1 MKQEQEK
8 THGRRGPQFP
18 GPIGNQRAGVQARM
32 SFIGADGK
40 RQWHSEA
47 VHYLT
52 REQGKSLLTPTP

>member
-1 MKQEQEK
+1 MKQEEEK
-8 THGRRGPQFP
+8 AYGRRGPQFP

-47 VHYLT
+47 VDYLSKK
-52 REQGKSLLTPTP
+52 QAKGLLTPTP